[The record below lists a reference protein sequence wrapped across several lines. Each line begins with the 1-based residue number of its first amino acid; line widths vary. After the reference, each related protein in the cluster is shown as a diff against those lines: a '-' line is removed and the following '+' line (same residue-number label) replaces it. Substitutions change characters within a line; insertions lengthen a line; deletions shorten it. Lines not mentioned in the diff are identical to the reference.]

1 MFERYTERARRVL
14 FFARYEASQ
23 LGSISIETEHLLLG
37 LIREGKGL
45 TSRIFARSHLS
56 LESIRKEIEGRTVF
70 REKVSTSV
78 EIPFSAETKRVL
90 QFAAEEADR
99 LLHNYIGTEH
109 LLLGILREERSV
121 AATILM
127 EKGMRLNTVREDIV
141 ALLNEK
147 TTLTRVKET
156 PLLAE
161 FSRDL
166 TEAAMKNQLDPLV
179 GRHIE
184 IERVQQVLCRRT
196 KNNAVLIGEPGVGK
210 TAIVEGLAQKIV
222 YGDVPHFLADK
233 RLLALDISLIV
244 AGTKYR
250 GQFEERLKAIMK
262 ELTENPNII
271 VFIDELH
278 TLVGA
283 GSAEGSLDAANILKP
298 ALSRGEIRCIGA
310 TTPSEY
316 RKYIEKDRSL
326 ERRFQAIKVDPPNE
340 RETIEVLMGVKDRYE
355 TFHHVEYTTEAIEA
369 AVYQSSR
376 YITDRFLPDKA
387 IDLVDEAGARA
398 KLREAGYS
406 EEFGEI
412 NRSIRVAV
420 EQMETAVSEKNF
432 EKAQFYREQEV
443 QARENLQF
451 VREKFDVKSSTRRV
465 VVGKGEIDEVVSKWT
480 GVPLTS
486 INQDE
491 GDKLLHMEDALHNR
505 VISQDAAISA
515 LSRAI
520 RRSRAGLKSPNR
532 PVGSFIFLG
541 PTGVGKTEL
550 ARAIANFLFGS
561 DHALIRFDMSE
572 YMEKHSVSK
581 LIGSP
586 PGYVGHEEGGQL
598 TEKVKRNP
606 YSVVLLDEV
615 EKAHPDL
622 FNILLQVFEDGHLTD
637 GLGNRVNFKNTI
649 IIMTSNIGARFIQKK
664 ASLGFQSADSGVISP
679 QRQRHG
685 ARRGEED
692 VQPGVH
698 QPHRRDHRLRGALG
712 RRPPDHHQ
720 AAREAGERQ
729 PGRPPAP
736 PRARAGSHRLD
747 HRADVQGSLVRRPSA
762 APRDPALYRGSAVR
776 GAHPR
781 APQGGR
787 HPGVPRC
794 GEPGVPSGRRDR
806 ERPPAGLT
814 RLRMGGPCHGYGAA
828 SARPLGSL
836 ARLRS
841 SKLMAWP
848 LPGPSVRAA
857 AGRSQPPIMRVFA
870 LLLVALAAA
879 GEVRAQTPP
888 AGTPVRPG
896 PVRRRRAIFPR
907 RSAARPSRRPA
918 GCPRPAPARSS
929 TRSCS
934 ASRSRAEAP

>member
-23 LGSISIETEHLLLG
+23 LGSVSIETEHLLLG

-56 LESIRKEIEGRTVF
+56 LENIRKEIEGRTVF

-90 QFAAEEADR
+90 SCAAEEADR

-121 AATILM
+121 AASILM
-127 EKGMRLNTVREDIV
+127 EKGMRLHTVREDIV
-141 ALLNEK
+141 QLLNEK

-179 GRHIE
+179 GRDYE
-184 IERVQQVLCRRT
+184 LERVQQVLCRRT

-210 TAIVEGLAQKIV
+210 TAIVEGLAQKVV

-233 RLLALDISLIV
+233 RILALDISLIV

-310 TTPSEY
+310 TTPAEY

-326 ERRFQAIKVDPPNE
+326 ERRFQAIKVDPPAE
-340 RETIEVLMGVKDRYE
+340 KETIEILKGVKDRYE
-355 TFHHVEYTTEAIEA
+355 QFHRVEYTPEAIEA

-398 KLREAGYS
+398 KLKEAGYS
-406 EEFGEI
+406 DEFAEI
-412 NRSIRVAV
+412 NKSIRVAV
-420 EQMETAVSEKNF
+420 EQMESAASQKDF
-432 EKAQFYREQEV
+432 EKAQFYRDQEAS
-443 QARENLQF
+443 ARENLQLT
-451 VREKFDVKSSTRRV
+451 RERFDGKVRRV
-465 VVGKGEIDEVVSKWT
+465 VVSKSDIDEVVSKWT
-480 GVPLTS
+480 GVPITS

-491 GDKLLHMEDALHNR
+491 GDKLLRMEADLHKR
-505 VISQDAAISA
+505 VVSQDKAISA
-515 LSRAI
+515 ISRAI
-520 RRSRAGLKSPNR
+520 RRSRAGLKNPNR

-550 ARAIANFLFGS
+550 ARALANFLFGS
-561 DHALIRFDMSE
+561 DNALIRFDMSE

-606 YSVVLLDEV
+606 YSVVLLDEI
-615 EKAHPDL
+615 EKAHPDI

-664 ASLGFQSADSGVISP
+664 ASLGFQASDASAIDKNVSDMVLGEVKRTFNPEFINRIDEIIVFEALSDDDL
-679 QRQRHG
+679 
-685 ARRGEED
+685 RRIMGLLIDQLNANLVDRRMKITINRD
-692 VQPGVH
+692 VV
-698 QPHRRDHRLRGALG
+698 DWII
-712 RRPPDHHQ
+712 
-720 AAREAGERQ
+720 
-729 PGRPPAP
+729 
-736 PRARAGSHRLD
+736 
-747 HRADVQGSLVRRPSA
+747 DVT
-762 APRDPALYRGSAVR
+762 
-776 GAHPR
+776 
-781 APQGGR
+781 
-787 HPGVPRC
+787 C
-794 GEPGVPSGRRDR
+794 KDR
-806 ERPPAGLT
+806 S
-814 RLRMGGPCHGYGAA
+814 YG
-828 SARPLGSL
+828 ARPL
-836 ARLRS
+836 
-841 SKLMAWP
+841 
-848 LPGPSVRAA
+848 
-857 AGRSQPPIMRVFA
+857 
-870 LLLVALAAA
+870 
-879 GEVRAQTPP
+879 
-888 AGTPVRPG
+888 
-896 PVRRRRAIFPR
+896 RRAIQRYVEDPLSEELIR
-907 RSAARPSRRPA
+907 GNLADGEVEVYMDAGQISYRPA
-918 GCPRPAPARSS
+918 GAGELVAGRKLN
-929 TRSCS
+929 
-934 ASRSRAEAP
+934 

>member
-23 LGSISIETEHLLLG
+23 LGSVSIETEHLLLG

-90 QFAAEEADR
+90 QYAAEEADR
-99 LLHNYIGTEH
+99 LLHSYIGTEH
-109 LLLGILREERSV
+109 LLLGILREERCV
-121 AATILM
+121 AAGILM
-127 EKGMRLNTVREDIV
+127 EKGMRLGTLREDIV
-141 ALLNEK
+141 QLLNEK

-166 TEAAMKNQLDPLV
+166 TEAALKNQLDPLV
-179 GRHIE
+179 GRDME

-196 KNNAVLIGEPGVGK
+196 KNNAVLIGEPGIGK
-210 TAIVEGLAQKIV
+210 TAIVEGLAQKV
-222 YGDVPHFLADK
+222 VCGDVPPFLADK
-233 RLLALDISLIV
+233 RILALDISLIV

-298 ALSRGEIRCIGA
+298 ALSRGEIRCIGS
-310 TTPSEY
+310 TTPAEY
-316 RKYIEKDRSL
+316 RRYIEKDRSL
-326 ERRFQAIKVDPPNE
+326 ERRFQAIKVDPPTE
-340 RETIEVLMGVKDRYE
+340 RETIGILLGVKDRYE
-355 TFHHVEYTTEAIEA
+355 AFHNVEYTQDAIEA

-398 KLREAGYS
+398 KLREAGFGGS
-406 EEFGEI
+406 QEEP
-412 NRSIRVAV
+412 RLSQSIRVAV
-420 EQMETAVSEKNF
+420 DEL
-432 EKAQFYREQEV
+432 EQEFAPKDAT
-443 QARENLQF
+443 Q
-451 VREKFDVKSSTRRV
+451 VRERLDVKSPRRV
-465 VVGKGEIDEVVSKWT
+465 VVDKQDIDEVVSKWT
-480 GVPLTS
+480 GVPITS

-491 GDKLLHMEDALHNR
+491 SDKLLRMEEELHRR
-505 VISQDAAISA
+505 VISQERAISA

-550 ARAIANFLFGS
+550 ARALAQFLFGS
-561 DHALIRFDMSE
+561 DSALIRFDMSE

-598 TEKVKRNP
+598 TEKIKRNP
-606 YSVVLLDEV
+606 YSVVLLDEI

-622 FNILLQVFEDGHLTD
+622 FNLLLQVFEDGHLTD

-649 IIMTSNIGARFIQKK
+649 IIMTSNIGARYIHKK
-664 ASLGFQSADSGVISP
+664 TSMGFQSSD
-679 QRQRHG
+679 
-685 ARRGEED
+685 AREMTRT
-692 VQPGVH
+692 VQDMVMSEVKRTFNPEFINRIDETIVFEALSDDDL
-698 QPHRRDHRLRGALG
+698 RRITQLLVDELNKNLVDRRLRISL
-712 RRPPDHHQ
+712 
-720 AAREAGERQ
+720 
-729 PGRPPAP
+729 AP
-736 PRARAGSHRLD
+736 EVFDWIIELT
-747 HRADVQGSLVRRPSA
+747 
-762 APRDPALYRGSAVR
+762 
-776 GAHPR
+776 
-781 APQGGR
+781 
-787 HPGVPRC
+787 C
-794 GEPGVPSGRRDR
+794 KDR
-806 ERPPAGLT
+806 S
-814 RLRMGGPCHGYGAA
+814 YG
-828 SARPLGSL
+828 ARPLRRALQRHIEDPLSEELIRGHLRTGGDLEIYLEDGSL
-836 ARLRS
+836 AYRQAGVADTGRRLV
-841 SKLMAWP
+841 LN
-848 LPGPSVRAA
+848 V
-857 AGRSQPPIMRVFA
+857 
-870 LLLVALAAA
+870 
-879 GEVRAQTPP
+879 
-888 AGTPVRPG
+888 
-896 PVRRRRAIFPR
+896 
-907 RSAARPSRRPA
+907 
-918 GCPRPAPARSS
+918 
-929 TRSCS
+929 
-934 ASRSRAEAP
+934 

>member
-56 LESIRKEIEGRTVF
+56 LENIRKEIEGRTVF

-121 AATILM
+121 AASILM
-127 EKGMRLNTVREDIV
+127 EKGMRLHTVREDIV
-141 ALLNEK
+141 QLLNEK

-179 GRHIE
+179 GRDYE
-184 IERVQQVLCRRT
+184 LERVQQVLCRRT

-233 RLLALDISLIV
+233 RILALDISLIV

-310 TTPSEY
+310 TTPAEY

-326 ERRFQAIKVDPPNE
+326 ERRFQAIKGAPPAE
-340 RETIEVLMGVKDRYE
+340 KETVEILMGVKDRYE
-355 TFHHVEYTTEAIEA
+355 QFHHVEYTREAIEA

-398 KLREAGYS
+398 KLKEAGYS
-406 EEFGEI
+406 ED
-412 NRSIRVAV
+412 
-420 EQMETAVSEKNF
+420 F

-443 QARENLQF
+443 SARENLQF
-451 VREKFDVKSSTRRV
+451 VREKFDVKSSARRV
-465 VVGKGEIDEVVSKWT
+465 IVSKGDIDEVVSKWT

-491 GDKLLHMEDALHNR
+491 GDKLLRMEDELHKR
-505 VISQDAAISA
+505 VISQEKAISA

-520 RRSRAGLKSPNR
+520 RRSRAGLKNPNR
-532 PVGSFIFLG
+532 PVGSFVFLG

-550 ARAIANFLFGS
+550 ARALANFLFGS
-561 DHALIRFDMSE
+561 DHALIRFDMS
-572 YMEKHSVSK
+572 
-581 LIGSP
+581 
-586 PGYVGHEEGGQL
+586 
-598 TEKVKRNP
+598 
-606 YSVVLLDEV
+606 
-615 EKAHPDL
+615 
-622 FNILLQVFEDGHLTD
+622 
-637 GLGNRVNFKNTI
+637 
-649 IIMTSNIGARFIQKK
+649 
-664 ASLGFQSADSGVISP
+664 
-679 QRQRHG
+679 
-685 ARRGEED
+685 
-692 VQPGVH
+692 
-698 QPHRRDHRLRGALG
+698 
-712 RRPPDHHQ
+712 
-720 AAREAGERQ
+720 
-729 PGRPPAP
+729 
-736 PRARAGSHRLD
+736 
-747 HRADVQGSLVRRPSA
+747 
-762 APRDPALYRGSAVR
+762 
-776 GAHPR
+776 
-781 APQGGR
+781 
-787 HPGVPRC
+787 
-794 GEPGVPSGRRDR
+794 
-806 ERPPAGLT
+806 
-814 RLRMGGPCHGYGAA
+814 
-828 SARPLGSL
+828 
-836 ARLRS
+836 
-841 SKLMAWP
+841 
-848 LPGPSVRAA
+848 
-857 AGRSQPPIMRVFA
+857 
-870 LLLVALAAA
+870 
-879 GEVRAQTPP
+879 
-888 AGTPVRPG
+888 
-896 PVRRRRAIFPR
+896 
-907 RSAARPSRRPA
+907 
-918 GCPRPAPARSS
+918 
-929 TRSCS
+929 
-934 ASRSRAEAP
+934 

>member
-179 GRHIE
+179 GRGTE
-184 IERVQQVLCRRT
+184 LERVQQVLCRRT

-233 RLLALDISLIV
+233 RILALDISLIV

-310 TTPSEY
+310 TTPAEY

-326 ERRFQAIKVDPPNE
+326 ERRFQAVKVDPPSE
-340 RETIEVLMGVKDRYE
+340 KETIEVLMGVKDRYE
-355 TFHHVEYTTEAIEA
+355 QFHHVEYTHDAIEA

-398 KLREAGYS
+398 KLRESGFSS

-451 VREKFDVKSSTRRV
+451 VREKFDVKTNTRRV
-465 VVGKGEIDEVVSKWT
+465 TVGKTDIDEVVSKWT
-480 GVPLTS
+480 GVPLQS

-491 GDKLLHMEDALHNR
+491 SNKLLQHGRGAAQPRHLPGQGDLGAVARHPPLPRRTEEPEPSGRQLR
-505 VISQDAAISA
+505 VPRPDRRRQD
-515 LSRAI
+515 RAGA
-520 RRSRAGLKSPNR
+520 RRRQLPVRQRSRAHPLR
-532 PVGSFIFLG
+532 HVGI
-541 PTGVGKTEL
+541 
-550 ARAIANFLFGS
+550 
-561 DHALIRFDMSE
+561 
-572 YMEKHSVSK
+572 
-581 LIGSP
+581 
-586 PGYVGHEEGGQL
+586 
-598 TEKVKRNP
+598 
-606 YSVVLLDEV
+606 
-615 EKAHPDL
+615 
-622 FNILLQVFEDGHLTD
+622 
-637 GLGNRVNFKNTI
+637 
-649 IIMTSNIGARFIQKK
+649 
-664 ASLGFQSADSGVISP
+664 
-679 QRQRHG
+679 HG
-685 ARRGEED
+685 E
-692 VQPGVH
+692 
-698 QPHRRDHRLRGALG
+698 ALG
-712 RRPPDHHQ
+712 
-720 AAREAGERQ
+720 
-729 PGRPPAP
+729 
-736 PRARAGSHRLD
+736 
-747 HRADVQGSLVRRPSA
+747 V
-762 APRDPALYRGSAVR
+762 
-776 GAHPR
+776 
-781 APQGGR
+781 
-787 HPGVPRC
+787 
-794 GEPGVPSGRRDR
+794 
-806 ERPPAGLT
+806 
-814 RLRMGGPCHGYGAA
+814 A
-828 SARPLGSL
+828 S
-836 ARLRS
+836 
-841 SKLMAWP
+841 
-848 LPGPSVRAA
+848 
-857 AGRSQPPIMRVFA
+857 
-870 LLLVALAAA
+870 
-879 GEVRAQTPP
+879 
-888 AGTPVRPG
+888 
-896 PVRRRRAIFPR
+896 
-907 RSAARPSRRPA
+907 
-918 GCPRPAPARSS
+918 
-929 TRSCS
+929 
-934 ASRSRAEAP
+934 